1 MTKRESDT
9 PYSFR
14 VNRKEP
20 ILEGHTRNRKKLL
33 NPFSSLPYI
42 QTSFTADIFPE
53 LLWLALVLDRFGY
66 RAGIEIATPF
76 QVALYKISKKRP
88 WYRLS
93 EIAKLSLKQWERMAE
108 PTSPF
113 KEAILE
119 ALTPIAFAYPELG
132 IKFMKSAKQN
142 SDEHIIRLKNSVKR
156 FSNRFE
162 TPGAAL
168 IGAFV
173 FLQAFVGRIQVP
185 PDVIQGINS
194 IVSNPGSDE
203 AEMASSMVR
212 ATMLAMWSADNEDK
226 KQWPK
231 VFWYANLKV
240 SGCDYDRKCE

>member
-88 WYRLS
+88 WYRPS